1 MAQTSIG
8 TPHPVEQSKGLNG
21 AQTRPS
27 RFSKF
32 KSFLCNSG
40 GNVVITTAL
49 IMTPLLVTIGA
60 AVDVAEMYRA
70 RVNFQ
75 NATDAA
81 ALAAAKTL
89 SKGGTPAE
97 AQEAGEKMF
106 AANLGNLTKST
117 GSITIDTNGGDCTTE
132 GVTATA
138 KLRHPMFFDGVRK
151 AFQDESDPNHANLNA
166 ATTVKCGNDS
176 VEIALVLDN
185 SGSMGSNGKINTL
198 KEAATNM
205 VNTLHD
211 TMSASLRPKPVQFS
225 LVPFAATVN
234 VGAQNKNASWM
245 DRYGK
250 SSIHHENLKWE
261 DDPNARAVSGG
272 FKDSAG
278 RWLTRQTLY
287 DNLRISW
294 SGCVEMRPHPY
305 STTDEAPSSTRP
317 DTLFVPTFAPDTPD
331 EWDYQYEKNRVTVTT
346 STQYYCTKWK
356 RNKTCKRWN
365 DGHRKSVHWS
375 GATANYYSAEYGGRG
390 RWQGGS
396 STSTQQYVDG
406 DRIYEEDYDNN
417 YIQDSHNW
425 PYATAAD
432 GPHYRDAQF
441 TGTGTDQ
448 HKRQFWTWKYF
459 NNPNVYDV
467 NRNRSSLPS
476 EGGPNASCTTRAITD
491 LTDSRSQV
499 LTAINDMRAS
509 GFTNVLQGFG
519 WGWRTLSPG
528 APFTRGR
535 AYSEE
540 DNKKIMIIMTD
551 GNHVYPNWSD
561 GRNLNK
567 SGYGAFG
574 YGVNGHTDPKR
585 NRIFE
590 GFDEISNPS
599 HNSGTW
605 QKAMDEHLKE
615 TCDNAKAAGIQ
626 VYSIAFDVDN
636 GSSVKTMLEHCASP
650 AGGGLKLY
658 YDANDKQAL
667 LDAFENIAEKIAEL
681 AISK

>member
-1 MAQTSIG
+1 MEKTLKG
-8 TPHPVEQSKGLNG
+8 TPPTMAGG
-21 AQTRPS
+21 AMPKAS
-27 RFSKF
+27 RFAKAGH
-32 KSFLCNSG
+32 FLRHKG
-40 GNVVITTAL
+40 GNVAITTAL
-49 IMTPLLVTIGA
+49 IMTPLLVTVGA

-89 SKGGTPAE
+89 SKGGTAKE
-97 AQEAGEKMF
+97 AQAAGERMF
-106 AANLGNLTKST
+106 AANLGNLKNST
-117 GSITIDTNGGDCTTE
+117 GSIKIDTNGGECTTT

-151 AFQDESDPNHANLNA
+151 AFQDSGDPNHANLNA

-185 SGSMGSNGKINTL
+185 SGSMGSNNKIGTL
-198 KEAATNM
+198 KEAARNM

-211 TMSASLRPKPVQFS
+211 SMASSLKPKPVQFS

-234 VGAQNKNASWM
+234 VGSNNKNASWM
-245 DRYGK
+245 DRLGK

-272 FKDSAG
+272 FKDKSG

-305 STTDEAPSSTRP
+305 STTDDTPKTSKP

-331 EWDYQYEKNRVTVTT
+331 HWNGKYEKNIGTV
-346 STQYYCTKWK
+346 STGSQYYCTRWR
-356 RNKTCKRWN
+356 RNRTCKRWN
-365 DGHRKSVHWS
+365 DGHRKTVHWS
-375 GATANYYSAEYGGRG
+375 GARANYYSAEYGGRG

-396 STSTQQYVDG
+396 TTQAWVDG
-406 DRIYEEDYDNN
+406 NRIYEEDYDNN
-417 YIQDSHNW
+417 YLEDSHNW
-425 PYATAAD
+425 PYADASQ
-432 GPHYRDAQF
+432 GPHYRDKQF

-459 NNPNVYDV
+459 NNPRVYDV
-467 NRNRSSLPS
+467 NRNRNGFPS
-476 EGGPNASCTTRAITD
+476 EGGPNSGCTTRAITD

-499 LTAINDMRAS
+499 LTAINNMRAS

-528 APFTRGR
+528 TPFTRGR
-535 AYSEE
+535 SYAEE
-540 DNKKIMIIMTD
+540 DNKKILIIMTD
-551 GNHVYPNWSD
+551 GNHVYPNWGD

-574 YGVNGHTDPKR
+574 YGQSGHTTKR
-585 NRIFE
+585 QRIFE
-590 GFDEISNPS
+590 GFDAIKNPS
-599 HNSGTW
+599 QNGGTW
-605 QKAMDEHLKE
+605 QKAMDEHLVE
-615 TCDNAKAAGIQ
+615 TCANAKAAGIQ
-626 VYSIAFDVDN
+626 VYSIAFDVRN
-636 GSSVKTMLEHCASP
+636 GSSVKTMLENCASP

-658 YDANDKQAL
+658 YDARDKQSL